1 MLKYILFIGTLLALP
16 SSNYAMTGEEAY
28 NIAQGLGKKVQ
39 ASHDHIQQL
48 GLKGDSM
55 IKAWQDLRELSGK
68 SKASLDTGERARLTS
83 AEKVLKPFFKEN
95 GKNGNNFFT
104 LQKEIDQE
112 IAQLDQYRR
121 EAKEARAYMESHP
134 EEMKKYSN
142 SEQLK
147 ERVQDNRDDIAD
159 AKMEALETS
168 ADLDRIESEY
178 AQKEVSAY
186 LADKLAQFMNSDS
199 FCRAKNHCANPN
211 TENPVDPALLYEE
224 IFPEMKDTWK
234 RKGDRETYNKVHYKS
249 QPKNKAPAPIKPEAE
264 TPPPGTQN
272 PK

>member
-142 SEQLK
+142 SEQQKSEFKTTEMISPMRKWKPLK
-147 ERVQDNRDDIAD
+147 PQPIWIA
-159 AKMEALETS
+159 L
-168 ADLDRIESEY
+168 
-178 AQKEVSAY
+178 
-186 LADKLAQFMNSDS
+186 
-199 FCRAKNHCANPN
+199 NPN
-211 TENPVDPALLYEE
+211 ML
-224 IFPEMKDTWK
+224 K
-234 RKGDRETYNKVHYKS
+234 RKFQHTWQINWL
-249 QPKNKAPAPIKPEAE
+249 NL
-264 TPPPGTQN
+264 
-272 PK
+272 